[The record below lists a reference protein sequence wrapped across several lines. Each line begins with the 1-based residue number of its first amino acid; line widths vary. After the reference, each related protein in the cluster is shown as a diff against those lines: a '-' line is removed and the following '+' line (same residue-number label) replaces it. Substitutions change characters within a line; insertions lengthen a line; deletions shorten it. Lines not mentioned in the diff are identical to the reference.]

1 MRKREVLLMV
11 SAIGLLLSGC
21 SSIDTKGDINSSNSM
36 GKSALIEAIA
46 NSKGSVSILV
56 EGGANVN
63 AKDMYGNT
71 PLLLAVEKKDRET
84 VKYLIDKGAN
94 VNVKNN
100 NGDTPFM
107 AAARNG
113 DIETIK
119 LLMSKGVNVNSKDGK
134 GNTILIEAI
143 NRNNDEM
150 VKFLLE
156 NGANV
161 NVRDKWMNKEKTAL
175 MLVIENYMPVEIME
189 IMVAKGVELDVK
201 DEDGNTA
208 LITAVQR
215 NNIAAVKLLT
225 AKGAEKK

>member
-189 IMVAKGVELDVK
+189 MMVAKGVELDVK

>member
-1 MRKREVLLMV
+1 MRKRELLLMV

-36 GKSALIEAIA
+36 GKSALIEAIE

-189 IMVAKGVELDVK
+189 MMVAKGVELDVK

-215 NNIAAVKLLT
+215 NNIAAVKMLT

>member
-1 MRKREVLLMV
+1 MV

-215 NNIAAVKLLT
+215 NNIAAVKMLT

>member
-36 GKSALIEAIA
+36 GKSALIEAIE

-189 IMVAKGVELDVK
+189 MMVAKGVELDVK